1 MMGWR
6 LAWKCF
12 VAWRFGESS
21 QQPTWPQVRQS
32 RKCTHLE
39 RVFRHSSQPR
49 ALGVTSRIESS
60 WAHASAMGS
69 SLRFR
74 DDGWAARLGEEGVQ
88 RRDDLRSLPHR
99 GRDPFHRTR
108 AHVADGEHAG
118 PAGLEWPAIGA
129 DIRTG
134 AHEPLVVE
142 RDVAA
147 GQPIGVRLG
156 AGEEEEAAVPPAPL
170 LAPLTPADRTDRP
183 VIARDSVAP
192 SLPHY

>member
-12 VAWRFGESS
+12 VAWRSGEWA

-74 DDGWAARLGEEGVQ
+74 DDGRAARLGEEGVQ
-88 RRDDLRSLPHR
+88 RRDDLRSLPDR
-99 GRDPFHRTR
+99 GRDPFHRTG

-118 PAGLEWPAIGA
+118 PAGLEGPAIGA

-142 RDVAA
+142 RYVAA

-156 AGEEEEAAVPPAPL
+156 ADEEEEVPDQPAHL
-170 LAPLTPADRTDRP
+170 LARLSPADRLERA
-183 VIARDSVAP
+183 I
-192 SLPHY
+192 